1 MTLGVGGSSAAAE
14 LEKMTSIT
22 GDIVPIGIDEN
33 LARVERAQALMKKEG
48 ISALYLDTS
57 PNLFYFTGI
66 NLKPTERLHGAIIPA
81 EGPVTYLSPAFEE
94 PKTRSMLKFGD
105 DIRGWQEH
113 EDPTA
118 LVAETIAS
126 LGYESGVIAVDP
138 ATPFFTFDGL
148 RRAGNRYEFLNGNAV
163 TAALRAVKT
172 PTEVALL
179 AAANKVS
186 EEVHKAAARIL
197 HEGITTTEV
206 QAFVQEAHRRLGA
219 VPTPYPPLIL
229 FGECTAYPHG
239 VDYPQTLKDGDMV
252 LMDIGGWV
260 GGYRSDI
267 TRTYVF
273 GEPSPRQREIWELEQ
288 KAQAA
293 GFAAA
298 KAGAPHHAVDDA
310 ARGHHRGGRV
320 WQGLCFARL
329 AAPHGPRHRPG
340 GPRGELHR
348 AGQHRA
354 AEGGALLLDRADDL
368 HLRRVR
374 HQVGGLRDNNRRRT
388 KVVFRPLPHR
398 RRSVRLRGIIAHKRM
413 ACQRLD
419 RVSLLT
425 HDRAAAHQIGAY
437 F

>member
-14 LEKMTSIT
+14 LDAMTSIT
-22 GDIVPIGIDEN
+22 TGIAPIGIDEH
-33 LARVERAQALMKKEG
+33 LDRVKRAQALMKTEG

-66 NLKPTERLHGAIIPA
+66 KLSPTERLHGAIIPV

-118 LVAETIAS
+118 LVADTIAS
-126 LGYESGVIAVDP
+126 LGYESGVVAVDP

-163 TAALRAVKT
+163 TAALRAAKT
-172 PTEVALL
+172 PAEVALL

-186 EEVHKAAARIL
+186 EEVQKAAARIL
-197 HEGITTTEV
+197 HVGITTTEV
-206 QAFVQEAHRRLGA
+206 GAFVQEAHRRLGG

-229 FGECTAYPHG
+229 FGEATAYPHG
-239 VDYPQTLKDGDMV
+239 VDYPQTLEDGDMV

-267 TRTYVF
+267 TRSYVF
-273 GEPSPRQREIWELEQ
+273 GEPSPRQREIWALEK

-298 KAGAPHHAVDDA
+298 QLGAPHHAIDDA
-310 ARGHHRGGRV
+310 ARGTIE
-320 WQGLCFARL
+320 
-329 AAPHGPRHRPG
+329 AAGFGKDYALPG
-340 GPRGELHR
+340 
-348 AGQHRA
+348 
-354 AEGGALLLDRADDL
+354 
-368 HLRRVR
+368 
-374 HQVGGLRDNNRRRT
+374 
-388 KVVFRPLPHR
+388 LPHR
-398 RRSVRLRGIIAHKRM
+398 TGHGIGLSVHEEPYIVGGNDIPLRTGMAFSVEPGVYVPGHWGARIEDIVVVTDDGCESLNNRPHDLVRL
-413 ACQRLD
+413 
-419 RVSLLT
+419 
-425 HDRAAAHQIGAY
+425 
-437 F
+437 